1 MLMVSS
7 GWQRAAFI
15 RDEQVDTS
23 ATSRFSMLLVSYNCQ
38 PEGGKNTFSGSL
50 IFNRNA
56 TSLLQLT
63 TLGPS
68 VNYSRKI
75 LDERGTLTSGL
86 SYSTVWS
93 DAAAAGGGIL
103 QLQIGGGMTIN
114 KQQSVNLASALFNVA
129 SGNGRQPNFFR
140 LSSPSKLNCQIFV
153 FESCEGK
160 IHSLH

>member
-1 MLMVSS
+1 MLAQTQLSINAGTSFMLDKNASQVLMVSS
-7 GWQRAAFI
+7 GWQRAALI

-114 KQQSVNLASALFNVA
+114 KQQSVNLASTLFNVA
-129 SGNGRQPNFFR
+129 SGNGSQPNFF
-140 LSSPSKLNCQIFV
+140 
-153 FESCEGK
+153 
-160 IHSLH
+160 